1 MGSGSKLIFMTL
13 GCAVNNF
20 RCAGG
25 WGGLVVRGRGGTW
38 WMGAGINHDICASMV
53 TNGSTALIFMYW
65 IQ

>member
-20 RCAGG
+20 RSRRGLGWVGSEREGGHGG
-25 WGGLVVRGRGGTW
+25 WVQELIMT
-38 WMGAGINHDICASMV
+38 CSSMV